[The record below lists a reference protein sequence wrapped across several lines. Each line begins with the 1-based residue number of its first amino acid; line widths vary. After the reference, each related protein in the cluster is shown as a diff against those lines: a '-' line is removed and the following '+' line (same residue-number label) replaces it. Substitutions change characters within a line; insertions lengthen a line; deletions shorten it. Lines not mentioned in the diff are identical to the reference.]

1 LSSTRWTIAKRDL
14 ASLSREK
21 TIVLALLIQLFVAG
35 FSSFLVVG
43 LTALYDPGAVQGE
56 PIVVGVTGETQDKL
70 VAAAADNENIRAERY
85 ETEENAL
92 AAFDDGTVDAV
103 VTGSTVEGEQGS
115 RIEISAIAPAED
127 LRTTL
132 IVVSVREYLSDLE
145 TTERTDRL
153 EHLDFEPV
161 PVPEEGDSSQF
172 FSFTYTI
179 LIPLLLFLPAF
190 ISGSIAVDSV
200 TEELERGTLELL
212 RVSPVSLTDIVDG
225 KAVGMVALAP
235 LQAALWLALLRFN
248 GIGIGNFA
256 TLLVFVTALTTL
268 GVVLGIV
275 IGLVTG
281 QRRRAQLLYSTLVL
295 LLFGAAVA
303 LPEHPAAT
311 VATLAVGSETTTTLA
326 HVGGAAGLA
335 VLAYLLAR
343 LYIGRLTLES
353 L

>member
-1 LSSTRWTIAKRDL
+1 M
-14 ASLSREK
+14 
-21 TIVLALLIQLFVAG
+21 LALLIQLFVAG

-70 VAAAADNENIRAERY
+70 VAAATDNENIRTERY
-85 ETEENAL
+85 DDEQRAL

-103 VTGSTVEGEQGS
+103 VTGRTAEGEQGA
-115 RIEISAIAPAED
+115 RIEVSAVAPAED

-145 TTERTDRL
+145 TAERTDRL
-153 EHLDFEPV
+153 QYLDFEPIDT
-161 PVPEEGDSSQF
+161 PEEGDSAQF

-190 ISGSIAVDSV
+190 ISGSLAVDSV

-225 KAVGMVALAP
+225 KAAGMIALAP
-235 LQAALWLALLRFN
+235 IQVALWLTLLRFN

-256 TLLVFVTALTTL
+256 TLLAFVTALTTTS
-268 GVVLGIV
+268 VVIGTL

-281 QRRRAQLLYSTLVL
+281 RRQRAQLLYSTLVL

-303 LPEHPAAT
+303 LPEHPAST
-311 VATLAVGSETTTTLA
+311 VATLAIGSETTTTLA
-326 HVGGAAGLA
+326 HVGGAVGLA
-335 VLAYLLAR
+335 VLVSLLAR
-343 LYIGRLTLES
+343 LYVGRLTPNS

>member
-1 LSSTRWTIAKRDL
+1 M
-14 ASLSREK
+14 
-21 TIVLALLIQLFVAG
+21 LALLIQLVVAG

-43 LTALYDPGAVQGE
+43 LTALYDPGTVQGE
-56 PIVVGVTGETQDKL
+56 PIAVGVTGETQDKL
-70 VAAAADNENIRAERY
+70 VAAAADNDNIATERY
-85 ETEENAL
+85 ADREAAL
-92 AAFDDGTVDAV
+92 AAFDEGAVDAV
-103 VTGSTVEGEQGS
+103 VTGRSVEGEQGA
-115 RIEISAIAPAED
+115 RIEVAAIAPAED

-132 IVVSVREYLSDLE
+132 IVVSVREYLSDFE

-153 EHLDFEPV
+153 EYLEFEPV
-161 PVPEEGDSSQF
+161 DVPAEGDSAQF
-172 FSFTYTI
+172 FNFTYTI

-225 KAVGMVALAP
+225 KAAGMIALAP
-235 LQAALWLALLRFN
+235 IQAALWLALLRFN
-248 GIGIGNFA
+248 GIAIGNVA

-275 IGLVTG
+275 IGLITG
-281 QRRRAQLLYSTLVL
+281 QRQRAQLLYSVLVL

-303 LPEHPAAT
+303 LPEHPTST

-326 HVGGAAGLA
+326 HVGGATGLA
-335 VLAYLLAR
+335 VLAYGLAR
-343 LYIGRLTLES
+343 LYIGRLSPDS